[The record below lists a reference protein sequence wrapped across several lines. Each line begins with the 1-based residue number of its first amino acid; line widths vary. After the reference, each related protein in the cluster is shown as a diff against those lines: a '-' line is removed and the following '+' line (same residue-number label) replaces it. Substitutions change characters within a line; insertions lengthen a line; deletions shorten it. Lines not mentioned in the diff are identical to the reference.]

1 MPVPRQGGP
10 LNTIIVWGKLK
21 RRGIKK
27 CLRKTQLIGMCSSDA
42 IVTTYRDKEFSTY
55 YLRHCSCPFRKRS
68 LPFLRNL
75 IGIILNDRKLQARV
89 KPGPRTCA
97 FPLTTIPKPAK
108 IPKNLSTYTSKLSFL
123 TVTSVRDDPSPF
135 QNF

>member
-10 LNTIIVWGKLK
+10 LNTIIVWGKRK

-55 YLRHCSCPFRKRS
+55 YLRRCSCPFRKQS
-68 LPFLRNL
+68 LPFSRNF
-75 IGIILNDRKLQARV
+75 IGIFLNDSKSDLE
-89 KPGPRTCA
+89 PGPRTCA
-97 FPLTTIPKPAK
+97 SPLTTIPKPTK

-123 TVTSVRDDPSPF
+123 TVTSVTGDPSPF